1 MTTVNRRHFIMSSL
15 ALPVALKASDLQS
28 PNNTIRLAIVG
39 FNGRGKAHINAYL
52 KMPNVEIAALCD
64 VDQSVV
70 DSGLKAIESAGKKRP
85 ETYADIRRVL
95 DDKSIDAV
103 SIATPN
109 FHHTLQTIWAV
120 QAGKDVYVEKPV
132 SYNMFE
138 AQQIIAAS
146 RKYNRIVQDGTGAQL
161 WLHEAKKKIQDGIIG
176 DVYMARGLVFKWR
189 DTIGRAKEEPV
200 PPGVAY
206 DLWTGPAPAKPFTK
220 NRFHYSWHWQW
231 DYGNGDI
238 GNQGAHQMHSARTA
252 LGVKYPTK
260 ISSMGGHYLF
270 DDDQETPNTQLRDI
284 RVRGWREEKAA
295 RVRSPSLDLEQ
306 RSGHRRALVADGRR
320 RRATAAD
327 RRQHLVRIEGVSRH
341 EPRRLAD
348 LHGPWTGTGPEV
360 GSGHRLPRFRQL
372 HRRRPQPEARGSAR
386 GRRGG
391 RHFDN
396 ADSPG
401 EHLVPHRAHVVFRSR
416 HLHVQRRRGSD
427 GHVHAWSVPGA
438 VYRSERRRH
447 ADGVRPA
454 EDPCSLA
461 GGRNRRS
468 GDCGEYGGPSCAE

>member
-1 MTTVNRRHFIMSSL
+1 MNKVDRRHFIMSSV
-15 ALPVALKASDLQS
+15 ALPAAFKASALQS
-28 PNNTIRLAIVG
+28 PNNTVRVAVVG
-39 FNGRGKAHINAYL
+39 FNGRGKAHISAYL

-70 DSGLKAIESAGKKRP
+70 DGGCKTIEAAGKKRP
-85 ETYADIRRVL
+85 ATFADIRKVL

-161 WLHEAKKKIQDGIIG
+161 WLHEAKKKLKEGIIG

-200 PPGVAY
+200 PAGVSY
-206 DLWTGPAPAKPFTK
+206 DLWTGPAPARPFTR
-220 NRFHYSWHWQW
+220 NRFHYNWHWQW

-238 GNQGAHQMHSARTA
+238 GNQGAHQMHAARMA

-270 DDDQETPNTQLRDI
+270 DDDQETPNTQVSTFEFEDGGKKTLLVFEVRHWMTNNEAGMGERADAQSGASAGQPQAIGDI
-284 RVRGWREEKAA
+284 WYGSNGYMATSNGGWRTFLGKEGAPGPKSEADQGYPGFTNFIDV
-295 RVRSPSLDLEQ
+295 VRSRKREDQLAEVEEGATSTMLIHLANISY
-306 RSGHRRALVADGRR
+306 RTGRTLYFDPVTYTCKGDAE
-320 RRATAAD
+320 ATAMFT
-327 RRQHLVRIEGVSRH
+327 RGQYRTPFTVPNV
-341 EPRRLAD
+341 
-348 LHGPWTGTGPEV
+348 V
-360 GSGHRLPRFRQL
+360 GSRT
-372 HRRRPQPEARGSAR
+372 E
-386 GRRGG
+386 
-391 RHFDN
+391 
-396 ADSPG
+396 
-401 EHLVPHRAHVVFRSR
+401 
-416 HLHVQRRRGSD
+416 
-427 GHVHAWSVPGA
+427 
-438 VYRSERRRH
+438 
-447 ADGVRPA
+447 
-454 EDPCSLA
+454 
-461 GGRNRRS
+461 
-468 GDCGEYGGPSCAE
+468 